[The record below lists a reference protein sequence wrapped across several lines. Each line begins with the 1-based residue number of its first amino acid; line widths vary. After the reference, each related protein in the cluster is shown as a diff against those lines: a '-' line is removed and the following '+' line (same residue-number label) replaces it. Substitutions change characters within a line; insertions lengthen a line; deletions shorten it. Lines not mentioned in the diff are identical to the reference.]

1 MKLARGVFLA
11 VAATAAMA
19 VVIPQARAQT
29 GVPVVTLDGRG
40 FGHGVGMS
48 QWGAKYMAD
57 AGASYADILGTFYPG
72 TGLGESG
79 NPEVRIAVYTAPDG
93 RVTFSFPFG
102 GEVRSAPSGDQVEG
116 FPVAVPPGGAVQV
129 SYDGAR
135 YHVSPSVTGRSASA
149 PVSWSAQADCIP
161 LLGPCQPAPGCGL
174 GCPTTPP
181 PTTAPPAPTD
191 PPPND
196 PAPPAP
202 TDPPPAVDPGT
213 PPPSSDPGSVT
224 SAPVYAVSND
234 GGYTTVVERDR
245 RYRGLLEAT
254 AGGGPLR
261 VVNQVDVDSYLT
273 GMGEVP
279 GDWPL
284 EAMAAQAIVARTY
297 ALRAMSSSGELCDYD
312 LCQVYIGADRESSGQ
327 RAAVDYT
334 SGIVVGYGG
343 GLASTVYSADAGG
356 ISATTLE
363 GFGTPDGLY
372 PYLTTVRYDTPD
384 PLPWHLEVSLS
395 DVASRLGYAGQLK
408 QVSISEA
415 GPSGR
420 ALAITLDG
428 SNGPAV
434 VDGRQFAASLGLRS
448 TLFTPNIGVASA
460 APAPPPAATG
470 AAQLLPDDAKA
481 LHDAAATGEESA
493 AALAA
498 RDQRAAV
505 ERVGVPSVN
514 DLTQHAATWVA
525 LGFLGLVTVAAMALW
540 TEGLPRLLTAQVT
553 WTPAELRS
561 EYEALRER
569 RGRRRLVR
577 EQAVRAAVVIPPLE
591 PVSVLPEPLPVDDP
605 WDEPLFIAF
614 ICASEGGRKLRV
626 RRRER

>member
-1 MKLARGVFLA
+1 MKLARGLILA
-11 VAATAAMA
+11 VAAAAAMA
-19 VVIPQARAQT
+19 IVVPQARAQST

-57 AGASYADILGTFYPG
+57 AGASYADILETFYPG
-72 TGLGESG
+72 TGLGAGG
-79 NPEVRIAVYTAPDG
+79 NPEVRVAVYNAPDG
-93 RVTFSFPFG
+93 RVTFRFPFG

-129 SYDGAR
+129 SYDGAT
-135 YHVSPSVTGRSASA
+135 YHVSPLVMGQSASA
-149 PVSWSAQADCIP
+149 PVSWSAQSECIP
-161 LLGPCQPAPGCGL
+161 LLGPCQSIPGCGL
-174 GCPTTPP
+174 GCPTTAP

-191 PPPND
+191 PPSSD
-196 PAPPAP
+196 TQPAP
-202 TDPPPAVDPGT
+202 TDPPAAADPGAA
-213 PPPSSDPGSVT
+213 PAGGEAGSVT

-234 GGYTTVVERDR
+234 GGYTSVVERDR

-261 VVNQVDVDSYLT
+261 VVNQLDIDTYLT

-279 GDWPL
+279 GDWPI

-297 ALRAMSSSGELCDYD
+297 AMRAMAASGELCDYD
-312 LCQVYIGADRESSGQ
+312 LCQVYIGADRESPGQ

-363 GFGTPDGLY
+363 GFGTPDGMY

-384 PLPWHLEVSLS
+384 PLPWHLEVSLR
-395 DVASRLGYAGQLK
+395 DVAARLGYAGRLD

-420 ALAITLDG
+420 ALRVTLDG
-428 SNGPAV
+428 SSGTAD

-448 TLFTPNIGVASA
+448 TLFTPSVGMAAA
-460 APAPPPAATG
+460 APAPPPAATEPV
-470 AAQLLPDDAKA
+470 QLLPDDAAA
-481 LHDAAATGEESA
+481 LHDAAATGEAKAAAAAAHDQSA
-493 AALAA
+493 A
-498 RDQRAAV
+498 V
-505 ERVGVPSVN
+505 VRVSVPSVT
-514 DLTQHAATWVA
+514 DLTSHAATWVA
-525 LGFLGLVTVAAMALW
+525 LVILGLVTVTAMAMS
-540 TEGLPRLLTAQVT
+540 TERVPRLLTASVT
-553 WTPAELRS
+553 WTPAELRN
-561 EYEALRER
+561 EYNALRER
-569 RGRRRLVR
+569 RGRRRLAR
-577 EQAVRAAVVIPPLE
+577 EQAARAAVVIPPVE
-591 PVSVLPEPLPVDDP
+591 VASAPPELAFVDDP
-605 WDEPLFIAF
+605 WEEPLFIAF
-614 ICASEGGRKLRV
+614 MCATHDGRKLRV
-626 RRRER
+626 RRRNR